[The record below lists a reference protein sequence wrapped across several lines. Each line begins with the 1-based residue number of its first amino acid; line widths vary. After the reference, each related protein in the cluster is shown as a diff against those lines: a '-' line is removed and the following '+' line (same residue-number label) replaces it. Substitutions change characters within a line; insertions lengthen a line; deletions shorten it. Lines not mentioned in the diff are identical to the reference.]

1 MARPGQR
8 RPRFRYPRKGSLMEF
23 LDMALALQLAVAF
36 GGGLLAFISPC
47 VLPLLPGY
55 LAMVSG
61 YSVADLQTGA
71 ASTSKML
78 RATVLFVAGFTI
90 IFVAQ
95 GAGAT
100 SISQFLLQNQLV
112 VTRIAGAVIAIFG
125 VVMVG
130 MSFSSRGLFAFFAR
144 ERRFHV
150 ATSRFGFL
158 SPVVLGAAFGFG
170 WSPCIGTILGGVLAI
185 AASQDTVLAGM
196 FLLFVFSLGIGVPFV
211 LSGIGLSKA
220 FGALAVVRKISRPLI
235 IVAGVLMTAF
245 GVLMMFNGL
254 GWLSRVISNLFAA
267 IPLLSNLT
275 EI

>member
-1 MARPGQR
+1 MD
-8 RPRFRYPRKGSLMEF
+8 F
-23 LDMALALQLAVAF
+23 LDMAVTLQLAVAF

-61 YSVADLQTGA
+61 YSVADLRTGA

-78 RATVLFVAGFTI
+78 RATLLFVAGFTI

-100 SISQFLLQNQLV
+100 SISRFLLQNQLV

-130 MSFSSRGLFAFFAR
+130 MSFSTRGIFAFFAQ

-150 ATSRFGFL
+150 GTRRFGFL

-185 AASQDTVLAGM
+185 AASQDTVLMGM

-220 FGALAVVRKISRPLI
+220 FSALEVVRKISRPLI
-235 IVAGVLMTAF
+235 VVAGVLMVAF
-245 GVLMMFNGL
+245 GILMMFNGL
-254 GWLSRVISNLFAA
+254 GWLSRVITNIFSA

>member
-1 MARPGQR
+1 MN
-8 RPRFRYPRKGSLMEF
+8 F

-61 YSVADLQTGA
+61 YSVADLQKGV
-71 ASTSKML
+71 ASTTKML
-78 RATVLFVAGFTI
+78 QATLLFVAGFTI

-100 SISQFLLQNQLV
+100 SISRFLLQNQVV

-130 MSFSSRGLFAFFAR
+130 MSFSTRGIFAFFAR

-150 ATSRFGFL
+150 ASARFGFL

-185 AASQDTVLAGM
+185 AASQDTILAGM

-220 FGALAVVRKISRPLI
+220 FTALAFVRKISRPVI
-235 IVAGVLMTAF
+235 IAAGVLMTAF
-245 GVLMMFNGL
+245 GVLMMFDGL
-254 GWLSRVISNLFAA
+254 SWLSRVITNLFAA
-267 IPLLSNLT
+267 LPLLSNLT

>member
-1 MARPGQR
+1 MN
-8 RPRFRYPRKGSLMEF
+8 F

-78 RATVLFVAGFTI
+78 RATLLFVAGFTI

-130 MSFSSRGLFAFFAR
+130 MSFSTRGIFAFFAR

-220 FGALAVVRKISRPLI
+220 FSALAVVRKISRPLI

-254 GWLSRVISNLFAA
+254 SWLSRVISNLFAA

>member
-1 MARPGQR
+1 MN
-8 RPRFRYPRKGSLMEF
+8 F

-61 YSVADLQTGA
+61 YSVADLQEGE
-71 ASTSKML
+71 ASTARMVK
-78 RATVLFVAGFTI
+78 ATLLFVVGFTI
-90 IFVAQ
+90 VFVGQ
-95 GAGAT
+95 GATAT
-100 SISQFLLQNQLV
+100 SVSTFLLQNQVL
-112 VTRIAGAVIAIFG
+112 VTRIAGAVIALFG
-125 VVMVG
+125 VAMVG
-130 MSFSSRGLFAFFAR
+130 MSFSTWGIFGWFSR

-150 ATSRFGFL
+150 VSNRFGFL

-170 WSPCIGTILGGVLAI
+170 WSPCIGPILGGVLAI
-185 AASQDTVLAGM
+185 AASQETILAGM

-211 LSGIGLSKA
+211 LSGLALSKA
-220 FGALAVVRKISRPLI
+220 FSALAVVRKISRPLI
-235 IVAGVLMTAF
+235 VVAGVLMTAF

-254 GWLSRVISNLFAA
+254 SWLSRVISNLFAA
-267 IPLLSNLT
+267 LPLLSNLT

>member
-1 MARPGQR
+1 MN
-8 RPRFRYPRKGSLMEF
+8 F

-61 YSVADLQTGA
+61 YSVADLQKGV
-71 ASTSKML
+71 ASTAKVL
-78 RATVLFVAGFTI
+78 RASLLFVVGFTL

-100 SISQFLLQNQLV
+100 SVSRFLLQNQVV
-112 VTRIAGAVIAIFG
+112 VTRIAGAVIALFG
-125 VVMVG
+125 VAMVG
-130 MSFSSRGLFAFFAR
+130 MSFSGWGIFGWFSR

-150 ATSRFGFL
+150 VSNRFGVL

-170 WSPCIGTILGGVLAI
+170 WSPCIGPILGGVLAI
-185 AASQDTVLAGM
+185 AASQDTILAGM
-196 FLLFVFSLGIGVPFV
+196 LLLFVFSLGIGVPFV

-220 FGALAVVRKISRPLI
+220 FGAFAVVRKISRPLI
-235 IVAGVLMTAF
+235 VVAGVLMTAF

-254 GWLSRVISNLFAA
+254 SWLSRVISNLFAA
-267 IPLLSNLT
+267 LPLLSNLT

>member
-1 MARPGQR
+1 MGT
-8 RPRFRYPRKGSLMEF
+8 
-23 LDMALALQLAVAF
+23 ALQLAVAF

-61 YSVADLQTGA
+61 YSVADLQKGA
-71 ASTSKML
+71 ASTAKML
-78 RATVLFVAGFTI
+78 QATLLFVLGFTI

-100 SISQFLLQNQLV
+100 SVSRFLLQNQVV
-112 VTRIAGAVIAIFG
+112 VTRIAGAVIALFG

-130 MSFSSRGLFAFFAR
+130 MSFSTGGLFAFFAR

-150 ATSRFGFL
+150 VGSRFGFL
-158 SPVVLGAAFGFG
+158 TPVVLGSAFGFG

-185 AASQDTVLAGM
+185 AASQDTILAGM
-196 FLLFVFSLGIGVPFV
+196 LLLFVFSLGIGVPFV

-220 FGALAVVRKISRPLI
+220 FTALKVVRKVSRPLMI
-235 IVAGVLMTAF
+235 GAGVLMTAF
-245 GVLMMFNGL
+245 GILMMFNGL
-254 GWLSRVISNLFAA
+254 SWLSRVITNLFAA
-267 IPLLSNLT
+267 LPLLSNLT

>member
-1 MARPGQR
+1 
-8 RPRFRYPRKGSLMEF
+8 MEF
-23 LDMALALQLAVAF
+23 LDMALLLQLAVAF

-61 YSVADLQTGA
+61 YSVADLQTGE

-78 RATVLFVAGFTI
+78 RATLLFVAGFTI

-100 SISQFLLQNQLV
+100 SISRFLLQNQLV

-130 MSFSSRGLFAFFAR
+130 MSFSNRGLFAFFAR

-185 AASQDTVLAGM
+185 AASQDTIWAGM

-220 FGALAVVRKISRPLI
+220 FSALAVVRKISRPLI

-254 GWLSRVISNLFAA
+254 SWLSRVISNLFAA
-267 IPLLSNLT
+267 VPLLSNLT

>member
-1 MARPGQR
+1 MN
-8 RPRFRYPRKGSLMEF
+8 F
-23 LDMALALQLAVAF
+23 LDMALALQLVVAF

-71 ASTSKML
+71 APTSRML
-78 RATVLFVAGFTI
+78 RATLLFVVGFSI

-100 SISQFLLQNQLV
+100 TISRFLLQNQLV
-112 VTRIAGAVIAIFG
+112 VTRIAGAIIAAFG

-130 MSFSSRGLFAFFAR
+130 MSVSTRGIFAFLAR

-150 ATSRFGFL
+150 TGTRFGFL

-170 WSPCIGTILGGVLAI
+170 WSPCIGAILGGVLGV

-196 FLLFVFSLGIGVPFV
+196 LLLFVFSLGIGVPFV

-220 FGALAVVRKISRPLI
+220 FSAMTVLRKISRPLTI
-235 IVAGVLMTAF
+235 TAGAFMAAF
-245 GVLMMFNGL
+245 GILMMFNGL
-254 GWLSRVISNLFAA
+254 SWLSRVISNLFAV

>member
-1 MARPGQR
+1 MN
-8 RPRFRYPRKGSLMEF
+8 F

-61 YSVADLQTGA
+61 YSVAVLQRGA
-71 ASTSKML
+71 ASTSKVL
-78 RATVLFVAGFTI
+78 RATALFVLGFTI

-100 SISQFLLQNQLV
+100 TISRFLLQNQV
-112 VTRIAGAVIAIFG
+112 AVTRIAGAVIALFG

-130 MSFSSRGLFAFFAR
+130 MSFSTRGIFSFFAR

-150 ATSRFGFL
+150 VGARFGFL
-158 SPVVLGAAFGFG
+158 TPVVLGAAFGFG

-185 AASQDTVLAGM
+185 AASQDTILAGM

-211 LSGIGLSKA
+211 LSGVGLSKA
-220 FGALAVVRKISRPLI
+220 FRALAVVRKISRPLI
-235 IVAGVLMTAF
+235 VVAGILMTAF
-245 GVLMMFNGL
+245 GVLMMFDGL
-254 GWLSRVISNLFAA
+254 SWLSRVISNLFAA
-267 IPLLSNLT
+267 LPLLSNLT

>member
-1 MARPGQR
+1 M
-8 RPRFRYPRKGSLMEF
+8 SF
-23 LDMALALQLAVAF
+23 LDMALVLQLAVAF

-55 LAMVSG
+55 LALVSG
-61 YSVADLQTGA
+61 YSVADLQTGQ
-71 ASTSKML
+71 ASTSRML
-78 RATVLFVAGFTI
+78 RATLLFVAGFTI

-95 GAGAT
+95 GASAT
-100 SISQFLLQNQLV
+100 SLSRFLLQNQVL
-112 VTRIAGAVIAIFG
+112 VTRIAGTVIAVFG

-130 MSFSSRGLFAFFAR
+130 MSFSARGIFAFFAR

-150 ATSRFGFL
+150 VSNRFGFL

-185 AASQDTVLAGM
+185 AASQNTVLAGM
-196 FLLFVFSLGIGVPFV
+196 LLLFVFSLGIGVPFV

-220 FGALAVVRKISRPLI
+220 FGALAFVRKVSRPLMI
-235 IVAGVLMTAF
+235 GAGVLMTAF
-245 GVLMMFNGL
+245 GILMVFNGVS
-254 GWLSRVISNLFAA
+254 WLSRVISNLFAVL
-267 IPLLSNLT
+267 PLLSNLT

>member
-1 MARPGQR
+1 MN
-8 RPRFRYPRKGSLMEF
+8 F

-61 YSVADLQTGA
+61 YSVADLQKGV

-78 RATVLFVAGFTI
+78 QATLLFVAGFTI

-100 SISQFLLQNQLV
+100 SISRFLLQNQVV

-130 MSFSSRGLFAFFAR
+130 MSFSTRGIFAFFAR

-150 ATSRFGFL
+150 ASTRFGFL

-185 AASQDTVLAGM
+185 AASQDTILAGM

-220 FGALAVVRKISRPLI
+220 FTALAFVRKISRPLI
-235 IVAGVLMTAF
+235 IAAGVLMTAF
-245 GVLMMFNGL
+245 GVLMMFDGL
-254 GWLSRVISNLFAA
+254 SWLSRVITNLFAA
-267 IPLLSNLT
+267 LPLLSNLT

>member
-1 MARPGQR
+1 MN
-8 RPRFRYPRKGSLMEF
+8 F

-61 YSVADLQTGA
+61 YSVADLQTGV
-71 ASTSKML
+71 ASVSKML
-78 RATVLFVAGFTI
+78 RATLLFVAGFTV

-100 SISQFLLQNQLV
+100 SISRFLLQNQVV
-112 VTRIAGAVIAIFG
+112 VTRIAGVVIAVFG

-130 MSFSSRGLFAFFAR
+130 MSFSTRGIFAFFAR
-144 ERRFHV
+144 ERRFHL
-150 ATSRFGFL
+150 AASRFGFL
-158 SPVVLGAAFGFG
+158 SPMVLGAAFGFG

-185 AASQDTVLAGM
+185 AASQDTIWAGM
-196 FLLFVFSLGIGVPFV
+196 FLLFFFSLGIGVPFV

-220 FGALAVVRKISRPLI
+220 FAVGLAADAGSWPAAVAGIAALAVVRKISRPLI
-235 IVAGVLMTAF
+235 VVAGLLMVAF
-245 GVLMMFNGL
+245 GILMMFNGL
-254 GWLSRVISNLFAA
+254 SWLSRVISNFFAA

>member
-1 MARPGQR
+1 MN
-8 RPRFRYPRKGSLMEF
+8 F
-23 LDMALALQLAVAF
+23 LDMALALQLALAF

-55 LAMVSG
+55 LAMMSG
-61 YSVADLQTGA
+61 YSVADLQSGE
-71 ASTSKML
+71 ASTSRML
-78 RATVLFVAGFTI
+78 RATLLFVAGFTI

-100 SISQFLLQNQLV
+100 SISRFLLQNQVL
-112 VTRIAGAVIAIFG
+112 VTRIAGAVITIFG

-130 MSFSSRGLFAFFAR
+130 MSFTSGGIFSFFAR

-150 ATSRFGFL
+150 GASRFGSL
-158 SPVVLGAAFGFG
+158 SPVVLGMAFGFG

-185 AASQDTVLAGM
+185 AASQDTVWAGM
-196 FLLFVFSLGIGVPFV
+196 LLLFVFSLGMGVPFV

-220 FGALAVVRKISRPLI
+220 FSAMAVVRKISRPLTVI
-235 IVAGVLMTAF
+235 SGLLMTAF
-245 GVLMMFNGL
+245 GVLMMFNGIS
-254 GWLSRVISNLFAA
+254 WLSRVISNLFAA

>member
-1 MARPGQR
+1 MN
-8 RPRFRYPRKGSLMEF
+8 F

-61 YSVADLQTGA
+61 YSVADLQKGE
-71 ASTSKML
+71 ASTAKMFQ
-78 RATVLFVAGFTI
+78 ATLLFVVGFTI

-100 SISQFLLQNQLV
+100 SISGFLLQNQVV
-112 VTRIAGAVIAIFG
+112 VTRIAGAVIVVFG

-130 MSFSSRGLFAFFAR
+130 MSFSTRGIFAFFAR

-150 ATSRFGFL
+150 VSTRFGFL

-220 FGALAVVRKISRPLI
+220 FSALAVVRKISRPLI
-235 IVAGVLMTAF
+235 VAAGVLMVGF

-254 GWLSRVISNLFAA
+254 SWLSRVVSNLFAA
-267 IPLLSNLT
+267 LPLLSNLT

>member
-1 MARPGQR
+1 MGT
-8 RPRFRYPRKGSLMEF
+8 
-23 LDMALALQLAVAF
+23 ALQLAVAF

-61 YSVADLQTGA
+61 YSVADLQKGA
-71 ASTSKML
+71 ASTAKML
-78 RATVLFVAGFTI
+78 QATLLFVLGFTI

-100 SISQFLLQNQLV
+100 SISRFLLQNQVV
-112 VTRIAGAVIAIFG
+112 VTRIAGAVIALFG

-130 MSFSSRGLFAFFAR
+130 MSFSTGGLFAFFAR

-150 ATSRFGFL
+150 VGSRFGFL
-158 SPVVLGAAFGFG
+158 TPGVLGSAFGFG

-185 AASQDTVLAGM
+185 AASQDTILAGM
-196 FLLFVFSLGIGVPFV
+196 LLLFVFSLGIGVPFI

-220 FGALAVVRKISRPLI
+220 FTALKVVRKISRPLMI
-235 IVAGVLMTAF
+235 GAGVLMTAF
-245 GVLMMFNGL
+245 GILMMFNGL
-254 GWLSRVISNLFAA
+254 SWLSRVITNLFAA
-267 IPLLSNLT
+267 LPLLSNLT

>member
-1 MARPGQR
+1 MN
-8 RPRFRYPRKGSLMEF
+8 F

-61 YSVADLQTGA
+61 YSVADLQKGV

-78 RATVLFVAGFTI
+78 QATLLFVAGFTI

-100 SISQFLLQNQLV
+100 SISRFLLQNQVV

-130 MSFSSRGLFAFFAR
+130 MSFSTRGIFAFFAR

-150 ATSRFGFL
+150 ASARFGFL

-185 AASQDTVLAGM
+185 AASQDTIFAGM

-220 FGALAVVRKISRPLI
+220 FTALAFVRKISRPLI
-235 IVAGVLMTAF
+235 IAAGVLMTAF
-245 GVLMMFNGL
+245 GVLMMFDGL
-254 GWLSRVISNLFAA
+254 SWLSRVITNLFAA
-267 IPLLSNLT
+267 LPLLSNLT

>member
-1 MARPGQR
+1 MN
-8 RPRFRYPRKGSLMEF
+8 F
-23 LDMALALQLAVAF
+23 LDMALVLQLAVAF

-61 YSVADLQTGA
+61 YSVADLQSGA
-71 ASTSKML
+71 ASTGKML
-78 RATVLFVAGFTI
+78 RATLLFVAGFTL

-100 SISQFLLQNQLV
+100 SISRFLLQNQVV
-112 VTRIAGAVIAIFG
+112 VTRIAGAVIALFG

-130 MSFSSRGLFAFFAR
+130 MSFSTRGIFAFFAR
-144 ERRFHV
+144 ERRLHV
-150 ATSRFGFL
+150 GVSRFGFL

-185 AASQDTVLAGM
+185 AASQDTVWAGM
-196 FLLFVFSLGIGVPFV
+196 LLLFVFSLGIGVPFV
-211 LSGIGLSKA
+211 LAGIGLSKA
-220 FGALAVVRKISRPLI
+220 FGAIAVVRKISRPLI
-235 IVAGVLMTAF
+235 IVAGLLMTAF
-245 GVLMMFNGL
+245 GVLMMFDGL
-254 GWLSRVISNLFAA
+254 SWLSRVISNLFAA
-267 IPLLSNLT
+267 LPLLSNLT

>member
-1 MARPGQR
+1 MD
-8 RPRFRYPRKGSLMEF
+8 F

-78 RATVLFVAGFTI
+78 RATLLFVAGFTI

-100 SISQFLLQNQLV
+100 SISRFLLQNQLV

-130 MSFSSRGLFAFFAR
+130 MSFSNRGIFAFFAR

-150 ATSRFGFL
+150 VNARFGFL

-185 AASQDTVLAGM
+185 AASQNTVLAGM

-220 FGALAVVRKISRPLI
+220 FSALAVVRKISRPLI

-254 GWLSRVISNLFAA
+254 SWLSRVISNLFAA
-267 IPLLSNLT
+267 LPLLSNLT

>member
-1 MARPGQR
+1 MD
-8 RPRFRYPRKGSLMEF
+8 Y

-36 GGGLLAFISPC
+36 GGGVLAFISPC

-61 YSVADLQTGA
+61 YSVADLRTGA
-71 ASTSKML
+71 ASTSRML
-78 RATVLFVAGFTI
+78 RATLLFVAGFTI
-90 IFVAQ
+90 VFVAQ

-100 SISQFLLQNQLV
+100 SISRFLLQNQVV
-112 VTRIAGAVIAIFG
+112 VTRIAGAVIAVFG

-130 MSFSSRGLFAFFAR
+130 MSFSARGVFGFFAR

-150 ATSRFGFL
+150 GVSRFGSL

-185 AASQDTVLAGM
+185 AASQDTVWAGM

-211 LSGIGLSKA
+211 ASGLGLSKA
-220 FGALAVVRKISRPLI
+220 FGALEVVRRVSRPLI

-245 GVLMMFNGL
+245 GILMVLGGL
-254 GWLSRVISNLFAA
+254 SWLSRVISNLFAA
-267 IPLLSNLT
+267 LPLLSNLT